1 MRLTRLKLGCWQD
14 CFFLTS
20 IRENPFVYLFQKC
33 GTPCIPWLLA
43 SFYLFETRSRVPS
56 DVSLLSSSHLL
67 LFLWSLASLCRR
79 PLWLFWGHMNNPR
92 YFSISKSLTQS
103 YQQSLFC
110 HMKSYK
116 QFLGIQTWTCWEAII
131 QSTPYFDKNYSGGRI
146 IVGKGKRGESCWD
159 NFWSWLE
166 AVACS

>member
-1 MRLTRLKLGCWQD
+1 
-14 CFFLTS
+14 
-20 IRENPFVYLFQKC
+20 
-33 GTPCIPWLLA
+33 
-43 SFYLFETRSRVPS
+43 
-56 DVSLLSSSHLL
+56 
-67 LFLWSLASLCRR
+67 
-79 PLWLFWGHMNNPR
+79 
-92 YFSISKSLTQS
+92 
-103 YQQSLFC
+103 
-110 HMKSYK
+110 MKSYK